1 MLYFGCTHYP
11 LVQEEIKNVLGN
23 VQFFNGA
30 PNLAKHLKEV
40 LKEKDLLNDDI
51 NEYKIEFEDSQKL
64 IEKEQR
70 FFYIL
75 KGEKINEDIKK

>member
-51 NEYKIEFEDSQKL
+51 NDYKIEFEDSQNL
-64 IEKEQR
+64 LEKKER
-70 FFYIL
+70 FF
-75 KGEKINEDIKK
+75 KIFKEGRK